1 MTTIAYNFRIGV
13 LTARQIILDVSTAI
27 WDALASI
34 YLPVPSEIEWHSIAG
49 EFFPRWNFPNCIGAI
64 DGKHTMIQ
72 CPVNCGS
79 LFYNY
84 KSYFSIF
91 LLAVASAD
99 YRFVMVDI
107 GAYGSSNDS
116 GILNNTAL
124 FKCLKKKKLGIPP
137 SKQLP
142 NYTKETCVPHILLGD
157 DNSHSSTSS
166 RLFIFSIMYSAC
178 FRIAFTS
185 SNFLFACFTVIE
197 PFPLHCDLM

>member
-1 MTTIAYNFRIGV
+1 MGV
-13 LTARQIILDVSTAI
+13 STARQIILDVCTAL

-34 YLPVPSEIEWHSIAG
+34 HMPVPSEVEWESIA
-49 EFFPRWNFPNCIGAI
+49 EDFFSRWNFPNCIGAI
-64 DGKHTMIQ
+64 DGKHIMIQ
-72 CPVNCGS
+72 CPVNSGS

-84 KSYFSIF
+84 KSYFSII

-116 GILNNTAL
+116 GVLNNTAL

-142 NYTKETCVPHILLGD
+142 NDNKETHVPHVLLGD
-157 DNSHSSTSS
+157 ET
-166 RLFIFSIMYSAC
+166 
-178 FRIAFTS
+178 
-185 SNFLFACFTVIE
+185 
-197 PFPLHCDLM
+197 FPLRCDMMRPFARNTLTNERHIFNY